1 MKVFA
6 LGGYGKVGLPAIK
19 LLAQSDLVTE
29 IAVAGRSLERAE
41 KAATEIGEK
50 AIAVHA
56 DGTDE
61 QKLTSLLAGY
71 DIIMNAADNETV
83 LPTIRAAIHNR
94 HSLLR
99 RGMWERYRTG
109 AAACIRSRGRRH
121 YRDRR
126 QRHRSLYQQ
135 SDGSA
140 RGAPAGGGRA
150 TAARRCRYLSTFRAG
165 GN

>member
-6 LGGYGKVGLPAIK
+6 LGGYGKVGLAAIK

-29 IAVAGRSLERAE
+29 IAIVGRSLERAE

-56 DGTDE
+56 EGTDE
-61 QKLTSLLAGY
+61 QKLTLLLAGY
-71 DIIMNAADNETV
+71 DIIVNAATNEAV
-83 LPTIRAAIHNR
+83 LPAIGAATCTGTHYCDVA
-94 HSLLR
+94 SF
-99 RGMWERYRTG
+99 GDFRTG
-109 AAACIRSRGRRH
+109 AGACIRSRGRRH

-126 QRHRSLYQQ
+126 NRYLPLYQQ

-140 RGAPAGGGRA
+140 RGAPD
-150 TAARRCRYLSTFRAG
+150 
-165 GN
+165 

>member
-29 IAVAGRSLERAE
+29 IAVVGRSLERAE

-61 QKLTSLLAGY
+61 QELTLLLTGY
-71 DIIMNAADNETV
+71 DIIMNAAYNDAV
-83 LPTIRAAIHNR
+83 LPTIRAAI
-94 HSLLR
+94 R
-99 RGMWERYRTG
+99 RGIHYCDVAHG
-109 AAACIRSRGRRH
+109 AAIMTMS
-121 YRDRR
+121 
-126 QRHRSLYQQ
+126 
-135 SDGSA
+135 
-140 RGAPAGGGRA
+140 
-150 TAARRCRYLSTFRAG
+150 
-165 GN
+165 

>member
-50 AIAVHA
+50 AIAVQA

-61 QKLTSLLAGY
+61 QELTSLLAGY
-71 DIIMNAADNETV
+71 DIIVNAA
-83 LPTIRAAIHNR
+83 
-94 HSLLR
+94 
-99 RGMWERYRTG
+99 
-109 AAACIRSRGRRH
+109 
-121 YRDRR
+121 
-126 QRHRSLYQQ
+126 
-135 SDGSA
+135 
-140 RGAPAGGGRA
+140 
-150 TAARRCRYLSTFRAG
+150 
-165 GN
+165 